1 MDDIAPGLLEK
12 LRKTFS
18 ENLESDKKAGSLRK
32 KIEQGTAN
40 YETAGDYAGRVG
52 KALSEAFNSCLSDD
66 VLPDGKMYWNIAE
79 RVLQPVFKDDYEILS
94 DAAVKVQQ
102 SLNSKAKIGLKAQ
115 KAEMDE
121 GMVSGVM
128 NKIASTEKY
137 SESAYVLKEA
147 SDTFSRSVVD
157 NTLKAN
163 IEFQGKAGRKPRIIR
178 TPASGCC
185 EWCAGLAGT
194 YSYPDTPKDVYAR
207 HNNCN
212 CIVEYDPGSGSSRQ
226 NVHTKQ
232 WTSGEESAKIEARKT
247 IGLETKLNKEAL
259 KSVNLRTGGM
269 TTEEYAEYKRKLAA
283 VSDLKQI
290 YLPKEEYAHVM
301 SELNTNMSDEDRKH
315 AIVSMPIGNYAYT
328 VINNGFDNYKV
339 VKRTEIESSIA
350 DFIDGK

>member
-12 LRKTFS
+12 LRKTLS
-18 ENLESDKKAGSLRK
+18 ENLESDKKAGNLRK

-40 YETAGDYAGRVG
+40 YETAGDYADRAG
-52 KALSEAFNSCLSDD
+52 KALAEAFDSCLSDD
-66 VLPDGKMYWNIAE
+66 VLPDGKMHWNIAE

-121 GMVSGVM
+121 SMVSGVM

-232 WTSGEESAKIEARKT
+232 WTTTEENAKIEARKI
-247 IGLETKLNKEAL
+247 IGLKTNGTTTITGVSDHVIDQMKARNVTMESIMDAIKNPLKTGETKHDDIGRPSFTVVGKKATIAVNPDTGNVITTYPTHTKTANKL
-259 KSVNLRTGGM
+259 MQKKKGKS
-269 TTEEYAEYKRKLAA
+269 
-283 VSDLKQI
+283 
-290 YLPKEEYAHVM
+290 
-301 SELNTNMSDEDRKH
+301 
-315 AIVSMPIGNYAYT
+315 
-328 VINNGFDNYKV
+328 
-339 VKRTEIESSIA
+339 
-350 DFIDGK
+350 